1 MVENIRAQFSSSV
14 SEVDWMDPVTRKVAQ
29 AKAQAMKELI
39 GYPDWYA
46 NKSALEVYYKEVS
59 TLKNSYSMKS
69 RKNSNIF

>member
-46 NKSALEVYYKEVS
+46 NKSAIEAYYKGVS
-59 TLKNSYSMKS
+59 IYGNNYFQL
-69 RKNSNIF
+69 